1 MNLTTGALKKLPRDG
16 TYMGKQFQQIDG
28 VHGEVMAEVDKMNA
42 MIRRG
47 LQESQDDLLLA
58 YRLEMQKVERDYQEI
73 NRKINDDKAGAKLEM
88 KMGSIR
94 QELNW
99 FKAEVERL
107 YKKFDE
113 QQMMVGKMKAAL
125 EVEEGDRDFYQ
136 QQLVKSRKV
145 NKNLEVQIKAF
156 RRKYPELVTMHSES
170 KDSPDNSLSLD
181 KLLREEERRSPRFSV
196 EDTKEFRDF
205 GEQSAAKKPEKL
217 LAAQSEN
224 EELKKREEESIASI
238 NSLKKKVDRLAK
250 ASREARAQKVVDS
263 MKDSEIKEFFL
274 NCIDELRKEIMNRQ
288 TLNKIPRLRRAAT
301 QGGKF
306 RDYGHIGGD
315 TRQPAESQFTEKKY
329 FAA

>member
-1 MNLTTGALKKLPRDG
+1 MNLTAGTQKKIPRDT
-16 TYMGKQFQQIDG
+16 TYMRKQFQQIDSL
-28 VHGEVMAEVDKMNA
+28 HGEVMAEVDKMNA
-42 MIRRG
+42 MIKRG

-73 NRKINDDKAGAKLEM
+73 SRKINDDEAGAKLEM

-113 QQMMVGKMKAAL
+113 QQAMIGKMKAAL

-145 NKNLEVQIKAF
+145 NKNLEVQIKVF
-156 RRKYPELVTMHSES
+156 RRKYPELVAMHSEH
-170 KDSPDNSLSLD
+170 KESPDNSLSLNE
-181 KLLREEERRSPRFSV
+181 LLKEEERRSPRFSV
-196 EDTKEFRDF
+196 EDTKELKDF
-205 GEQSAAKKPEKL
+205 GEQSAVKKPEKL
-217 LAAQSEN
+217 LVVQGEN

-238 NSLKKKVDRLAK
+238 NSLKKNVDRLAK

-263 MKDSEIKEFFL
+263 MKESETKEFFL
-274 NCIDELRKEIMNRQ
+274 NCIDELRKEIMNKQ

-306 RDYGHIGGD
+306 RDYGHIGRD
-315 TRQPAESQFTEKKY
+315 TNRPAEFQSAEKKY